1 MTAATPGV
9 IERRVAFAC
18 VLALIALGLI
28 VWSLV
33 DPAPLPVIGAM
44 TLGQLIGTLSL
55 LFFLFAV
62 VADLRP
68 ELRRLRARVDRTAVS
83 ETETETETA
92 TETEPALLP
101 TGDADPQPPST

>member
-1 MTAATPGV
+1 V

-44 TLGQLIGTLSL
+44 TVGQVIGTLSL
-55 LFFLFAV
+55 LFFVFAI

-68 ELRRLRARVDRTAVS
+68 ALLRLRARAGRTAAVAPDAS
-83 ETETETETA
+83 GSSDIPP
-92 TETEPALLP
+92 PA
-101 TGDADPQPPST
+101 A